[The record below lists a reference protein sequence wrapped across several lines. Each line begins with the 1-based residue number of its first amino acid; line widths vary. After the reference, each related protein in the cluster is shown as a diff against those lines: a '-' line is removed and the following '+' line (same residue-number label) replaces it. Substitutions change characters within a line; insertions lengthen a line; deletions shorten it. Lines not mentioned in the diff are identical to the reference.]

1 MKNML
6 IRIVA
11 IAVIATSISA
21 FAGSEKP
28 VSGKDPNTNT
38 ATSEAKAAPCAAVQQ
53 QDDQPPSCACQ
64 TEGSKEKAQNQKLI
78 EQQDQQWLHDIQYSS
93 GL

>member
-28 VSGKDPNTNT
+28 AAGKDPNTNA
-38 ATSEAKAAPCAAVQQ
+38 ATSEAIAAPCAAVQQ

-64 TEGSKEKAQNQKLI
+64 KEDSKEKAQNQKLI
-78 EQQDQQWLHDIQYSS
+78 EQQDQQWLHDTQYSS

>member
-21 FAGSEKP
+21 FAGSAKP
-28 VSGKDPNTNT
+28 ATGKDPNTNT
-38 ATSEAKAAPCAAVQQ
+38 ATSEAKAPPCETAQQ

-64 TEGSKEKAQNQKLI
+64 TEDSKEKAQRQKLI
-78 EQQDQQWLHDIQYSS
+78 EQQDQQWLHDTQYSS